1 MFEAM
6 VVECKD
12 ANIFGRTQIGEEFK
26 LLGCLRISRRGAHCD
41 DVAEILGC
49 GKTTVNDII
58 KLFVKNYSEVY
69 YDVHVYVPEGEEL
82 DQVVVDHAKV
92 GFPGCVGSMDR
103 CYASYVEAVSFGSAA
118 CL

>member
-1 MFEAM
+1 MFEAT

-12 ANIFGRTQIGEEFK
+12 ANIFGRTQIGVEFK
-26 LLGCLRISRRGAHCD
+26 LFGCLRISGRGAHCD

-69 YDVHVYVPEGEEL
+69 YDVHVYVPEWEEL
-82 DQVVVDHAKV
+82 DQVVADHAKM
-92 GFPGCVGSMDR
+92 GFSGCVGSMDR